1 MGFTTS
7 DPKIYNKM
15 KYRGFARE
23 LEIED
28 YYSLLFPLTQMGYR
42 WDADKKYMKQMGEG
56 YLTAETPWVHAKGTP
71 FKHCNLDHRI
81 TFSCFNI
88 IPPRCLNCWKVVVT
102 PTTLTQLF
110 ELEQIELQMNVPSKC
125 GIEMRDYTPKFYG
138 GYFYNHSL
146 DEGRER
152 YEQVR
157 KMVDSNMTNGKDVSV
172 ILKRG
177 CTEFEMIKGP
187 SHAWHNTRW
196 EEYMLEVIDAFVHS
210 PRGTGEQSRL
220 VKNHVKLKWFLW
232 AHMNGD
238 MSYKELNG
246 GESLFP
252 DYVKYHE
259 GDIDLIKR
267 DIIVSHAASKAG
279 IKPGDSDDF
288 LKIAEDFAE
297 NREIPE
303 IGLLSHSLGADSFSR
318 TNLVRSTPLHQV
330 VPEETKGEED
340 GLT

>member
-1 MGFTTS
+1 MGFGTS
-7 DPKIYNKM
+7 HPGIYNKM
-15 KYRGFARE
+15 QFEGFARE
-23 LEIED
+23 LEGED
-28 YYSLLFPLTQMGYR
+28 YYTILAPLLQMNYR
-42 WDADKKYMKQMGEG
+42 WDANKKYMKQMGEG
-56 YLTAETPWVHAKGTP
+56 YLSAETPWCHSKGTP
-71 FKHCNLDHRI
+71 FKHCNLDHQI
-81 TFSCFNI
+81 TFNTFNI

-102 PTTLTQLF
+102 PTTLVQLF

-177 CTEFEMIKGP
+177 CTEYEMIKGP
-187 SHAWHNTRW
+187 SHAWHNTRQ
-196 EEYMLEVIDAFVHS
+196 EEYMLEVIDAFVHC
-210 PRGTGEQSRL
+210 PRGQGEQSRI
-220 VKNHVKLKWFLW
+220 VKNHVKMKWFLW

-238 MSYKELNG
+238 MSYKKLNG
-246 GESLFP
+246 GKSLFP
-252 DYVKYHE
+252 GYVKYHE

-267 DIIVSHAASKAG
+267 DMTISLAAVKAK
-279 IKPGDSDDF
+279 IKPRDTDDF
-288 LKIAEDFAE
+288 LTIAEDFAE
-297 NREIPE
+297 DREIKE
-303 IGLLSHSLGADSFSR
+303 LGLLSHSLGADSFSK
-318 TNLVRSTPLHQV
+318 TNLIRATPLHKV
-330 VPEETKGEED
+330 VPEEIKGEED